1 MPSNSGADK
10 QSFANLYA
18 NPFTKTFGGTNKGTA
33 DPFISGY
40 FGCYFQDIPP
50 KLSDNLLGFGD
61 GGVNKILSA
70 VALSVTVPAVAINK
84 TTFTGIG
91 GKKWSVISNID
102 VGDSLTVRFTEFSG
116 VPIGKILYAWG
127 RIGRSI
133 RHHTSALACGEYTK
147 SQYAASLYYWTMR
160 PSMNPCISDIEI
172 AFCFTGCFP
181 NKVPLDSYGGDV
193 ATNDKVE
200 IDVDFNVDE
209 VFCSLEKDNEWVAI
223 KVQTIMNT
231 ILNYGQLK
239 NDISFGKLGGPND
252 LGGAG
257 PAF

>member
-1 MPSNSGADK
+1 MPSRNSSADK
-10 QSFANLYA
+10 QAFANLYA
-18 NPFTKTFGGTNKGTA
+18 NPYTRTFGGTNKGTA

-40 FGCYFQDIPP
+40 FGCYFQDLPQALTTD
-50 KLSDNLLGFGD
+50 KVNQLGFGNSIQK
-61 GGVNKILSA
+61 VLSA
-70 VALSVTVPAVAINK
+70 VALSVTVPALAINK

-116 VPIGKILYAWG
+116 VPIGKILYSWG
-127 RIGRSI
+127 KIGRSM

-160 PSMNPCISDIEI
+160 PSMNPCAQDVEV

-209 VFCSLEKDNEWVAI
+209 VFCTMEKDNQWVMD
-223 KVQTIMNT
+223 KVVTIMGNV
-231 ILNYGQLK
+231 LNYGQLK
-239 NDISFGKLGGPND
+239 TDISEGNLGGPNNK
-252 LGGAG
+252 
-257 PAF
+257 